1 MRYRVSLKKN
11 WLCYLACGLML
22 LSAAL
27 RLGHFIPRWADT
39 DWFTLVTQLFVPLLA
54 NGVFCYG
61 AL

>member
-27 RLGHFIPRWADT
+27 RLGHFIPRWPIPIGLPWSLSCSCPCWPMGCFAT
-39 DWFTLVTQLFVPLLA
+39 AP
-54 NGVFCYG
+54 
-61 AL
+61 